1 MEYYCAEECDGR
13 EGGTRPRP
21 SPPWRFALSINIF
34 IPLFLYRTALPG
46 SQVHP
51 HNENFRSRYYDINFM
66 RAPHTCCCCRCNII
80 IVMIISHIIIN
91 ILHWCEVRAEPVS
104 YVVLLLLLLLLLCR
118 SRVKSRAFNPSRADV
133 L

>member
-21 SPPWRFALSINIF
+21 SPPLRFALSIAIF
-34 IPLFLYRTALPG
+34 IPLFLYHTALPG

-51 HNENFRSRYYDINFM
+51 HNENFRNRCYDINFM

-80 IVMIISHIIIN
+80 IVMFISHIIIISII
-91 ILHWCEVRAEPVS
+91 ILHRCEARAEPVF

-118 SRVKSRAFNPSRADV
+118 S
-133 L
+133 